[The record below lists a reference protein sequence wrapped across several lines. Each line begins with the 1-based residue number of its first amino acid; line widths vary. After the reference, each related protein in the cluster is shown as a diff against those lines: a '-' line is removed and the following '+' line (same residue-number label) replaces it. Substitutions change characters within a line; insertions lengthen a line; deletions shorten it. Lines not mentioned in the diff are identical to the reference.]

1 MFAQNTRI
9 SNDEGEVH
17 SYENQVDSI
26 GRYVFQNRY
35 EDSCR
40 PGNTY
45 ISQCH
50 QNQVGENQVDH
61 ASTLRMQ
68 PTSLNELSKIKRTVN
83 IQVPYKVGGGYIG
96 EGEDV
101 SREAQ
106 SGANK
111 YQMKYYNPRMNYP
124 QACDT
129 TVEQFVRGG
138 ISTRAC
144 YRNAKIK

>member
-1 MFAQNTRI
+1 
-9 SNDEGEVH
+9 
-17 SYENQVDSI
+17 
-26 GRYVFQNRY
+26 
-35 EDSCR
+35 
-40 PGNTY
+40 
-45 ISQCH
+45 
-50 QNQVGENQVDH
+50 
-61 ASTLRMQ
+61 MQ